1 MTPLQLSA
9 QFTAY
14 LWFLRQEQNL
24 DKSRA
29 DAHAFARQNWEK
41 FLPAADEGFGRLLK
55 KIGKSKKVRTR
66 AGV

>member
-14 LWFLRQEQNL
+14 LWFLKQECHL

-29 DAHAFARQNWEK
+29 DAHAFARQNRQR
-41 FLPAADEGFGRLLK
+41 FLPAADEGFGRLLHA
-55 KIGKSKKVRTR
+55 IGKPRKAK
-66 AGV
+66 AAA